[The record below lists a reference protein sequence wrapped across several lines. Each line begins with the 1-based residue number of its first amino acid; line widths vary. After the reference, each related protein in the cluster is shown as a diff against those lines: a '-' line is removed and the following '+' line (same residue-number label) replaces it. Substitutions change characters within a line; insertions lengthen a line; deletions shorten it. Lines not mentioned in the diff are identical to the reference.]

1 MAERLAIDGGVPVRA
16 SMLPYGLHS
25 IEEDDVAA
33 VAAALR
39 DPWITQGPRVAAFE
53 RAVAERVGARH
64 GVAVS
69 NGTAA
74 LHAAVFAAGIGPGD
88 EVIVPP
94 LTFAA
99 TANAVAYLGA
109 TPVFADVRADTLTLD
124 PARVRE
130 RLTARTRAVITVD
143 FAGQP
148 SDLGPLGDLAAGAG
162 AVLID
167 DAAHA
172 LGARYRGR
180 PVGAQPG
187 LTTLSFH
194 PVKHVTTGEGGMVV
208 TSDDDLAGRLTR
220 FRSHGIASSAAERM
234 ARGEWTY
241 EMIDLGFNYRLT
253 DFAAALGLSQLGKLD
268 RFLARRVAI
277 AADYQAAFAGLPGLR
292 LPAVAADVR
301 HAWHIFPIL
310 LEPGALTAD
319 RATIFRALR
328 AEGIGVNVHYI
339 PVYWH
344 PYYAARGYARGL
356 CPVAESAYE
365 RLLTLPLFPGMEDR
379 DVKDVVVAVEK
390 VVSHFHRRA

>member
-1 MAERLAIDGGVPVRA
+1 MAERLALDGGVPVR
-16 SMLPYGLHS
+16 SSLLPYGLHC

-64 GVAVS
+64 GVAVAS
-69 NGTAA
+69 GTAA

-124 PARVRE
+124 PSRVRE
-130 RLTARTRAVITVD
+130 RLTPRTRAVITVD
-143 FAGQP
+143 FAGHP
-148 SDLGPLGDLAAGAG
+148 SDLDPLGELAAGAG

-172 LGARYRGR
+172 LGAVYRGR
-180 PVGAQPG
+180 PVGTQAG

-194 PVKHVTTGEGGMVV
+194 PVKHVTTGEGGMVL
-208 TSDDDLAGRLTR
+208 THDAELAARLVR
-220 FRSHGIASSAAERM
+220 FRSHGIASTAVDRM

-241 EMIDLGFNYRLT
+241 EMTDLGFNYRLT
-253 DFAAALGLSQLGKLD
+253 DLAAALGLSQLGKLD
-268 RFLARRVAI
+268 RFLARRAAI
-277 AADYQAAFAGLPGLR
+277 AAEYRAALAGVPGIR

-301 HAWHIFPIL
+301 HAWHIFPVL
-310 LEPGALTAD
+310 LEPGELTAD
-319 RATIFRALR
+319 RATVFRALR

-344 PYYAARGYARGL
+344 PYYAARGHPRGL

-365 RLLTLPLFPGMEDR
+365 RLLTLPLFPAMEDR
-379 DVKDVVVAVEK
+379 DVKDVIVAVEK
-390 VVSHFHRRA
+390 VVRHFHRAS

>member
-1 MAERLAIDGGVPVRA
+1 MPSRLALEGGTPVRT
-16 SMLPYGLHS
+16 SLLPYGLHC

-53 RAVAERVGARH
+53 RAIAARVGARH
-64 GVAVS
+64 AVAVI

-74 LHAAVFAAGIGPGD
+74 LHAALFAAGVGPGD

-99 TANAVAYLGA
+99 TANAACYLGA
-109 TPVFADVRADTLTLD
+109 TPVFADVRPDTLTLD

-130 RLTARTRAVITVD
+130 RLTPRTRAIVTVD

-148 SDLGPLGDLAAGAG
+148 GDLDDLGALAARAG
-162 AVLID
+162 AVLVD

-172 LGARYRGR
+172 LGATYRGR

-187 LTTLSFH
+187 LTTFSFH

-208 TSDDDLAGRLTR
+208 AQDPALADRLAR

-234 ARGEWTY
+234 ARGEWVY
-241 EMIDLGFNYRLT
+241 EMTDLGFNYRLT
-253 DFAAALGLSQLGKLD
+253 DFAAALGLSQLAKLD
-268 RFLARRVAI
+268 RFLARRAAI
-277 AADYQAAFAGLPGLR
+277 AAGYGAALAGLPGLR
-292 LPAVAADVR
+292 LPAVAADVG
-301 HAWHIFPIL
+301 HAWHIFPVL
-310 LEPGALTAD
+310 LEPDELTAD
-319 RATIFRALR
+319 RATVFRALR

-344 PYYAARGYARGL
+344 PYYAARGYPRGL
-356 CPVAESAYE
+356 CPVAESAYA
-365 RLLTLPLFPGMEDR
+365 RLLTLPLFPAMEDR
-379 DVKDVVVAVEK
+379 DAKDVVVALEK
-390 VVSHFHRRA
+390 VLGHFRRRA

>member
-16 SMLPYGLHS
+16 ALLPYGLHS

-53 RAVAERVGARH
+53 RAVAERAGARH
-64 GVAVS
+64 GVAVA

-99 TANAVAYLGA
+99 TANAVAYLGG
-109 TPVFADVRADTLTLD
+109 TPVFADVRPDTLTLD

-130 RLTARTRAVITVD
+130 RLTSRTRAVITVD

-148 SDLGPLGDLAAGAG
+148 GDLDPLGDLAAGAG

-167 DAAHA
+167 DAAHS
-172 LGARYRGR
+172 LGAEYRGR
-180 PVGAQPG
+180 PVGGQVA
-187 LTTLSFH
+187 LATLSFH

-208 TSDDDLAGRLTR
+208 TNDEALAARLAR

-241 EMIDLGFNYRLT
+241 EMLDLGFNYRLT

-268 RFLARRVAI
+268 RFLARRAAI
-277 AADYQAAFAGLPGLR
+277 AAEYAAALAGLPGLR

-301 HAWHIFPIL
+301 HAWHIFPVL
-310 LEPGALTAD
+310 LEPGELTTD
-319 RATIFRALR
+319 RATVFRALR

-379 DVKDVVVAVEK
+379 DVKDVIVAVEK
-390 VVSHFHRRA
+390 VLSHFRRGA